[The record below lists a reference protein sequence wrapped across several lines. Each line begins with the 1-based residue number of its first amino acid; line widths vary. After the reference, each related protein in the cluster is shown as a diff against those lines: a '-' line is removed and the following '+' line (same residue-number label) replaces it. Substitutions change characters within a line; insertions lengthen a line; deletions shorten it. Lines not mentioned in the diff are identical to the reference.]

1 MLLKISSSP
10 PHPPLKIISITFQT
24 PPIWFRWISTQP
36 RSFICSF
43 ILLILSRRWRQFSL
57 LRQQN
62 WVKFEINERMKSKWV
77 KGKCESRQPYFHH
90 HHYFHF
96 VAVLSFSHFYLQLET
111 WTIIAKLI
119 RKSNWKSLRKGK
131 KILALGKREYKRIT
145 DNNGKFVFFR
155 CCYVCYKKKFDW
167 AALIFLTRCVCH
179 LQSFWKVLKVDS
191 NETETP
197 QAPHNI
203 TSAKLKSCFK
213 RREFFSCFFP
223 LNGFSRQLR
232 LIPWKEKKMF
242 DRRKLRNEKRD
253 EQEVRKNLLMMTKSV
268 FIQFLWDYFA
278 HHHRHHYCQRD

>member
-1 MLLKISSSP
+1 MRKSTALFSSSSLF
-10 PHPPLKIISITFQT
+10 PLC
-24 PPIWFRWISTQP
+24 
-36 RSFICSF
+36 RSFV
-43 ILLILSRRWRQFSL
+43 ILPFLSS
-57 LRQQN
+57 
-62 WVKFEINERMKSKWV
+62 
-77 KGKCESRQPYFHH
+77 
-90 HHYFHF
+90 
-96 VAVLSFSHFYLQLET
+96 T

-131 KILALGKREYKRIT
+131 KILALGEYKRIT

-232 LIPWKEKKMF
+232 LIPWKEKKCLSE
-242 DRRKLRNEKRD
+242 RNWGTRNEMSKKQGKISWWWRKVFSFNFYGITSLIIIAIIIARGTNLSSSCLRV
-253 EQEVRKNLLMMTKSV
+253 VREASKK
-268 FIQFLWDYFA
+268 FLSPCSPFYED
-278 HHHRHHYCQRD
+278 